1 MNLLCKMG
9 LHDWEVVQAIS
20 GREISEGIFDL
31 ETTNLLCLSDDPER
45 WRLFHTV
52 HEDKICRR
60 CGCTSEKIE
69 PAIRAI
75 LIAGKAEKE
84 NRDALQVRRQWMAL
98 MGMSQ
103 VEIDMHTAKA
113 VDLDLIEELEE
124 LAAAL
129 RMKK

>member
-31 ETTNLLCLSDDPER
+31 ETTNLLCLSEDPER
-45 WRLFHTV
+45 WMLFHAV

-84 NRDALQVRRQWMAL
+84 EHD
-98 MGMSQ
+98 
-103 VEIDMHTAKA
+103 KA
-113 VDLDLIEELEE
+113 VWARH
-124 LAAAL
+124 AA
-129 RMKK
+129 RQRVRKIKQEMNNET